1 MKLSDIHARR
11 ALAWST
17 AALAGSLLVAC
28 GGGGSSP
35 NGTIQGTAA
44 MGQALSN
51 ANVQLTCKNGS
62 LSTTTNANGAYA
74 ASFKFDGP
82 CIITATSGSIS
93 LSSFASGAG
102 TYNITGLTELL
113 LTYLAGQLD
122 TTLNGLLTGLMTNT
136 TFQNA
141 LTNPTTISN
150 AENAIAALV
159 KKQYGVTL
167 STNAF
172 LTTAFTP
179 GQPGQ
184 DADLDALLTAGA
196 ITSTGQPVA
205 SLSNAALAAG
215 QANPLSGGGSG
226 TTPTGG
232 TGGSGS
238 TT

>member
-1 MKLSDIHARR
+1 MKLSGIHARR
-11 ALAWST
+11 TLAWST

-44 MGQALSN
+44 MGQPLAN
-51 ANVQLTCKNGS
+51 ANVQLSCKNGS
-62 LSTTTNANGAYA
+62 FSTTTNANGAYVA
-74 ASFKFDGP
+74 TFKFDGP
-82 CIITATSGSIS
+82 CILTAASGSIS

-102 TYNITGLTELL
+102 TYNLTGLTELL
-113 LTYLAGQLD
+113 LTYLAGQLG
-122 TTLNGLLTGLMTNT
+122 TTLNGLLTGLTTNT

-141 LTNPTTISN
+141 LTNPTVISN

-184 DADLDALLTAGA
+184 DADLDTLFAAGA
-196 ITSTGQPVA
+196 LMSTGQPVA
-205 SLSNAALAAG
+205 GLSSAALAAG
-215 QANPLSGGGSG
+215 QAAPLSGGGG